1 MPSRWIQAELA
12 RVARDKAFRNSLG
25 EGAYV
30 LDRRGHLLEINPAAE
45 ELLGWTAG
53 ELRARNMHRA
63 IHYRR
68 EDGTPFAEA
77 DCPLLGV
84 LRSGVDFADPED
96 VFVRK
101 DGSLLPVAYVSSPVL
116 VEDDVVGAVLA
127 FWQREARPSAVP
139 AREAR

>member
-30 LDRRGHLLEINPAAE
+30 LDRRGHLLEMNPVAE

-68 EDGTPFAEA
+68 EDGSAFPEG

-84 LRSGVDFADPED
+84 LRSGIDHGESSD

-101 DGSLLPVAYVSSPVL
+101 DGTLLPVAYVSSPVL
-116 VEDDVVGAVLA
+116 VEDDIVGAVLA
-127 FWQREARPSAVP
+127 FWRRQ
-139 AREAR
+139 